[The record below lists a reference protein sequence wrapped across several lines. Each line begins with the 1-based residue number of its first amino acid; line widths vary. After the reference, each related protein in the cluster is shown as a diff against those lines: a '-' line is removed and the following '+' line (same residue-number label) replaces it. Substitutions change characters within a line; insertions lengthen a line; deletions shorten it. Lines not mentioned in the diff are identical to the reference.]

1 MAEIYLNLG
10 FNISDS
16 DIYELSVIYA
26 WVIPLFFFEVCI
38 QYCTVVP
45 FQGTGQTGY
54 IFGLMDCEK
63 SAWKPWKWTSWNLN
77 PRTLRIVHIRA
88 LVPFFSPS
96 IFRLN
101 DSKNKHSLNM
111 RIFRPFLFQC
121 FFLVC
126 LAHIEKV
133 WYPCLGKNYTVQD
146 ILWLCPFRHTSLY
159 EVKSFSNWDNRLSI
173 PYLICIIIIYFQ
185 KHFFVYLLD
194 RLFSKTPSLL
204 FSGWIFWH
212 L

>member
-1 MAEIYLNLG
+1 M
-10 FNISDS
+10 
-16 DIYELSVIYA
+16 
-26 WVIPLFFFEVCI
+26 IPLSFFEVCI

-77 PRTLRIVHIRA
+77 PRTLRIVKEH
-88 LVPFFSPS
+88 LCKFSPF

-121 FFLVC
+121 FFIVC

-159 EVKSFSNWDNRLSI
+159 IWGKVILQLRQQVIHLLSHLHHYYLFPKTFS
-173 PYLICIIIIYFQ
+173 
-185 KHFFVYLLD
+185 VYLLD